1 MNRNKKHPDF
11 IYMVVSIVA
20 FVCTAVVAVVQTR
33 ANGELSKA
41 LVVFAPIV
49 FVASML
55 IPAIVRADAYSS
67 VFRSQARTGN
77 FSATYAINQY
87 RLYGWIKYKYK
98 FLEAISEA
106 CNGNFEH
113 AFELYTF
120 CLAKSDNKAL
130 RSACYKDMV
139 KNLNR
144 MNNTVRLVPYIIKGC
159 EEFPDERDLFEW
171 VAGYYMWYRYADE
184 AEALEWFSKVAKSTA
199 DDRIKARAH
208 FYTGLSLLYNKQY
221 EQAENE
227 LAEAYA
233 LFSPPPCYLCVDI
246 AVCKACLGKN
256 DEAREYAVQ
265 SIIVADEQTDIDY
278 ISEKLSYMFK
288 AESGDVNPEMD
299 KLIEEL
305 KRRRTND
312 LENAVHISDIER
324 YNSAVEK
331 AKKIN
336 NT

>member
-1 MNRNKKHPDF
+1 MNGNKKHPDF
-11 IYMVVSIVA
+11 TYMVVSIVA
-20 FVCTAVVAVVQTR
+20 FICTAVVAVVQSRST
-33 ANGELSKA
+33 GELQKA
-41 LVVFAPIV
+41 MIVFAPIV
-49 FVASML
+49 FAASL
-55 IPAIVRADAYSS
+55 LVPVIVRADAYSS

-87 RLYGWIKYKYK
+87 KLHGWIKYKYK

-120 CLAKSDNKAL
+120 CLEKSDNKIL
-130 RSACYKDMV
+130 RAACYKDMV

-144 MNNTVRLVPYIIKGC
+144 MNNTVRLLPYIIRGC

-184 AEALEWFSKVAKSTA
+184 AEALEWFGKAAVQST

-221 EQAENE
+221 EKAETE
-227 LAEAYA
+227 LAEAYD
-233 LFSPPPCYLCVDI
+233 LFGDPPCYLCVDI

-265 SIIVADEQTDIDY
+265 SIVIADDKTDIDY
-278 ISEKLSYMFK
+278 ISEKLSYMFRAK
-288 AESGDVNPEMD
+288 SEDVNPEME

-305 KRRRTND
+305 IRRRTND
-312 LENAVHISDIER
+312 LENAVRISDIEK
-324 YNSAVEK
+324 YNSTVEK
-331 AKKIN
+331 MKKIYK
-336 NT
+336 

>member
-20 FVCTAVVAVVQTR
+20 FICTAIVAIVQTR
-33 ANGELSKA
+33 SDGELRKA
-41 LVVFAPIV
+41 LTAFAPAI
-49 FVASML
+49 FLGSLL
-55 IPAIVRADAYSS
+55 IPAIVRVDAYSS

-87 RLYGWIKYKYK
+87 KLHGWIKYKYK

-120 CLAKSDNKAL
+120 CLEKSDNAVL
-130 RSACYKDMV
+130 RVACYKDMV

-184 AEALEWFSKVAKSTA
+184 TEALEWFGKAAKLTT

-208 FYTGLSLLYNKQY
+208 FYTGLSFLYNKQY
-221 EQAENE
+221 ENAETE
-227 LAEAYA
+227 LAEAYT

-265 SIIVADEQTDIDY
+265 SVVVADDQSDIDY

-288 AESGDVNPEMD
+288 TTSEDVNPETQ

-331 AKKIN
+331 AKKIHN
-336 NT
+336 Q